1 MARQTSTQAETRD
14 DWQRL
19 IPPLVANA
27 ADLPHLEA
35 PTAQLG
41 SIVTQTG
48 DLLEQQAALAASKQE
63 VSRRLQALVS
73 DGRRLAAFLRSG
85 VKQRYGARSEK
96 LAAFNLTPPQLFTID
111 DLGGWP
117 AVKKEFFDPDNGS
130 VTKIF
135 QGQGIATE

>member
-73 DGRRLAAFLRSG
+73 DGRRLAAFLRAG

-96 LAAFNLTPPQLFTID
+96 LAAFNLQPFR
-111 DLGGWP
+111 GRKAAKP
-117 AVKKEFFDPDNGS
+117 AET
-130 VTKIF
+130 VTKLPA
-135 QGQGIATE
+135 ATSTASGSETTHE